1 MNLPKQAWG
10 KAKMRPSM
18 KHVSRLL
25 ALAAVVACI
34 AGAPA
39 RAQDYPA
46 RPITIIVP
54 FAPGGAADITTR
66 LLGQKLGERLGKAI
80 VIDNRAGAGTVIGAA
95 AAAKAAPDGYTLFM
109 GGSASL
115 AVQVTLRKQI
125 PYDPARDFVPLAQI
139 AAIPFVL
146 VVHPSL
152 PVHSVADL
160 VKLGKE
166 KPLTIATSGPG
177 SPAHLCAELLRS
189 LTGIGVNYVPY
200 RGSAPAITD
209 FLAGTVPVMFVEFP
223 ASLALI
229 REGRMRP
236 LGVSSPA
243 RVAAAPDIAPLA
255 EAGVPG
261 YEAGGWLMMVAPADT
276 PKDIVARLHGELK
289 GVVADAD
296 VKRQLNEMGQVPI
309 DTLPVDRLPAYV
321 ASEIARWGKIMRDA
335 GIAGS
340 E

>member
-1 MNLPKQAWG
+1 
-10 KAKMRPSM
+10 MRPSR
-18 KHVSRLL
+18 KNVSRLF
-25 ALAAVVACI
+25 AIAAVVAAI

-46 RPITIIVP
+46 RPVTIIVP

-66 LLGQKLGERLGKAI
+66 LLGQKLGDRLGKPI
-80 VIDNRAGAGTVIGAA
+80 VIDNRGGGGTVIGAA
-95 AAAKAAPDGYTLFM
+95 AAAKATPDGYTIFM

-115 AVQVTLRKQI
+115 AVQVTLRKQL
-125 PYDPARDFVPLAQI
+125 PYDPARDFVPLAHI

-160 VKLGKE
+160 IKLGKE

-223 ASLALI
+223 ASLNLI
-229 REGRMRP
+229 RDGKMRP
-236 LGVSSPA
+236 LGVSSTA
-243 RVAAAPDIAPLA
+243 RVAAAPEIAPLA
-255 EAGVPG
+255 EVGVPG
-261 YEAGGWLMMVAPADT
+261 YEAGGWLMMTAPADT
-276 PKDIVARLHGELK
+276 PKEIVARLHSELK
-289 GVVADAD
+289 AVGADPD
-296 VKRQLNEMGQVPI
+296 VRRQINEMGQVPI
-309 DTLPVDRLPAYV
+309 DTPPIERLQAYV
-321 ASEIARWGKIMRDA
+321 ASEIARWGKIMREA